1 MDSHV
6 NVITC
11 LTESG
16 RRGLTRG
23 EAHRGE
29 PKTTSVCDA
38 GVHCPASRP
47 SGAVVVQARASV
59 ELPTDLT
66 AMTPQSYAMLEK

>member
-47 SGAVVVQARASV
+47 SGAVICAARVS
-59 ELPTDLT
+59 
-66 AMTPQSYAMLEK
+66 